1 MANDLSDSQ
10 HSAMGIGQCSVCAAL
25 RAGAKY
31 CTIYEYLADVLSAEA
46 EAEALRCT
54 NLTSV
59 QYILLITDHRSL
71 KSVQY
76 MQCASVCLKVERRA
90 TRRDWSAAR
99 RATVII

>member
-1 MANDLSDSQ
+1 MSCQQRQRQRLFA
-10 HSAMGIGQCSVCAAL
+10 V
-25 RAGAKY
+25 
-31 CTIYEYLADVLSAEA
+31 
-46 EAEALRCT
+46 T